1 MIFEMIFIHE
11 RSLSEALYE
20 GQYCKI
26 GNSYFAIFRDRFR
39 EKGFERRS
47 FRI

>member
-11 RSLSEALYE
+11 RRLSDALYE
-20 GQYCKI
+20 GEYCNI
-26 GNSYFAIFRDRFR
+26 GNCYFGIFGDRFR